1 MISPKLDETKC
12 QSDGVNPEVSQLD
25 EEATVKKQV
34 SWTSSNQEV
43 TFLKDDPPARLS
55 FIPVAP
61 NSLPNLV
68 PNFVSCCSTPSTSM
82 DQTIPVATPAN
93 TMGQAK
99 ANHDLVWDLRDSEEE
114 GHDGGGGGGLTG

>member
-1 MISPKLDETKC
+1 MISPKLDETKY

-55 FIPVAP
+55 FIPAAP

-68 PNFVSCCSTPSTSM
+68 PSFVSRCSTPSTSM

-93 TMGQAK
+93 TMPAK
-99 ANHDLVWDLRDSEEE
+99 ANHDLVRDLREEE
-114 GHDGGGGGGLTG
+114 KGHDGGGTGGLMKY